1 MYSLHIILYRTKSGQ
16 NSADEEFFNVR
27 MLADTPEGD
36 QLLLSGQ
43 VRQEILLLDPVPGT
57 TSNIDMFVIDH
68 KEKVS

>member
-1 MYSLHIILYRTKSGQ
+1 
-16 NSADEEFFNVR
+16 

-57 TSNIDMFVIDH
+57 TSNIDMLVIDH